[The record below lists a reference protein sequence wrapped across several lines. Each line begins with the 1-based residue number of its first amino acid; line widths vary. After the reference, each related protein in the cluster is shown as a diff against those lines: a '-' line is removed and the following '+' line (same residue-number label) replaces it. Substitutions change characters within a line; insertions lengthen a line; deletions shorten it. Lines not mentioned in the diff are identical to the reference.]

1 MSEGCI
7 AQCYVAEEVLEY
19 CAEHIDN
26 LEAIGVP
33 KNRNERSKIDIN
45 RHGIGD
51 ATVTSVGLK
60 ELQQAHLYVLENIA
74 EVNEYI
80 EYVLF

>member
-1 MSEGCI
+1 M
-7 AQCYVAEEVLEY
+7 EY
-19 CAEHIDN
+19 YAEHLDN
-26 LEAIGVP
+26 LEAVGVP
-33 KNRNERSKIDIN
+33 KNRNERSKTNIN
-45 RHGIGD
+45 GHGIGV

-60 ELQQAHLYVLENIA
+60 ELQQAHLYMLENTA